1 MVFNDECRYA
11 EILYFFVVQKDDLQ
25 HTLAAVQ
32 IFSLPDPRLLN
43 ESYGTLHVCRFP
55 GSEFSVL
62 RMRFLYRIPE
72 LVWEKRPLLLRHLP
86 ANDGSRISHTASHM
100 MFNSSFIATTLIMFA
115 LLLLSISAC
124 IGPYPIHHLTTQ
136 GSMSVL

>member
-55 GSEFSVL
+55 GEEGVVVVDAKSLTDVVGMVPFS
-62 RMRFLYRIPE
+62 
-72 LVWEKRPLLLRHLP
+72 RPLQERGDLNLAEFFPVEKISLTSVHQIMED
-86 ANDGSRISHTASHM
+86 NDDA
-100 MFNSSFIATTLIMFA
+100 
-115 LLLLSISAC
+115 
-124 IGPYPIHHLTTQ
+124 
-136 GSMSVL
+136 